1 MADIA
6 LAAEPRTI
14 KGKQVEKLRR
24 NGLVPVVLYGHRREP
39 VSLQV
44 NERALQKTLKQAG
57 GYRLIT
63 LQVGQSAHQSLAR
76 AVQQHPVTRA
86 ILHADFQEV
95 VMEEKIT
102 ISVPLHFSGESSAV
116 KAGLGMLLR
125 SREAV
130 QIEALPADLIDSIAV
145 DIEQLTPTNL
155 AIHVSD
161 LRVPPAVRIVTDP
174 GETIALIVA
183 TKEETLTEATE
194 EAPVEVE
201 IIKKEK
207 EGEEG
212 EEAEGEEKK

>member
-1 MADIA
+1 MAEIA

-14 KGKQVEKLRR
+14 KGKQVSHLRR
-24 NGLVPVVLYGHRREP
+24 KGIVPVVLYGHHREP

-44 NERALQKTLKQAG
+44 NERALLKTLKQAG

-63 LQVGQSAHQSLAR
+63 LNVGTTTHQSLAR
-76 AVQQHPVTRA
+76 DVQQHPLTRA

-95 VMEEKIT
+95 VMDEKIT
-102 ISVPLHFSGESSAV
+102 ISVPLAFSGDSSAV

-130 QIEALPADLIDSIAV
+130 QIEALPGDLIDSIAV

-161 LRVPPAVRIVTDP
+161 LRVPSTVRIVTDP

-207 EGEEG
+207 EEGEG
-212 EEAEGEEKK
+212 EEAEGAEKE